1 MAELSGKEYWKLKEI
16 EEEFLESVD
25 PLDLLNYMRDKL
37 KWRELMES
45 SSVDIQDFID
55 IDNVNTSK
63 IIGWL
68 WYQYFKK
75 IQIKRNFFPQVKNHF
90 SPFQKILLVEM
101 YS

>member
-1 MAELSGKEYWKLKEI
+1 MAALSGKEYWKLKEI

-63 IIGWL
+63 IIG
-68 WYQYFKK
+68 
-75 IQIKRNFFPQVKNHF
+75 
-90 SPFQKILLVEM
+90 
-101 YS
+101 

>member
-63 IIGWL
+63 IIG
-68 WYQYFKK
+68 
-75 IQIKRNFFPQVKNHF
+75 
-90 SPFQKILLVEM
+90 
-101 YS
+101 

>member
-55 IDNVNTSK
+55 IDNVNTNK
-63 IIGWL
+63 IIG
-68 WYQYFKK
+68 
-75 IQIKRNFFPQVKNHF
+75 
-90 SPFQKILLVEM
+90 
-101 YS
+101 